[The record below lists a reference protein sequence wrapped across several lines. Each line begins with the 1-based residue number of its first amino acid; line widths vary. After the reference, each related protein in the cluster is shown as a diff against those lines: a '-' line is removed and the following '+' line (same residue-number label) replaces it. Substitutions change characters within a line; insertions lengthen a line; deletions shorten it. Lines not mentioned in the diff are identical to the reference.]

1 MSEQF
6 EIFKRFTF
14 DAAHH
19 LASNVPAGHRCA
31 KLHGHSFE
39 VEVYIRGSAE
49 PQEGGWVMDFQD
61 FEAALEPLRAELDHN
76 YLNEI
81 PGLEVP
87 TMENISRWIWQ
98 RLAPQFPNLSRVI
111 LRRGSFGEGC
121 VYYGPGK

>member
-1 MSEQF
+1 MSEEF

-39 VEVYIRGSAE
+39 VEVYIQGAAE
-49 PQEGGWVMDFQD
+49 PQKGWVMDFLEFD
-61 FEAALEPLRAELDHN
+61 AALEPLRAELDHS

-81 PGLEVP
+81 AGLEVP
-87 TMENISRWIWQ
+87 TMENICRWIWR
-98 RLAPQFPNLSRVI
+98 RLAPQFPNLSRIIV
-111 LRRGSFGEGC
+111 RRGSFGEGC
-121 VYYGPGK
+121 VYKGPAR